1 MLKYIQSGNGLK
13 WFPNLF
19 EVCEVVFEEHLGVL
33 DGVLGS
39 YEDEGDV
46 SLFPGHGGLRLVVAF
61 DLHSHHTRLVND
73 FLPNVTCRC
82 GQLSEISVVLTFLT
96 NDHNLCTYIPGSFC
110 PLF

>member
-1 MLKYIQSGNGLK
+1 M
-13 WFPNLF
+13 
-19 EVCEVVFEEHLGVL
+19 VFEEHLGVL

-73 FLPNVTCRC
+73 FLPNVTCSRC
-82 GQLSEISVVLTFLT
+82 GQLYEIWARCLNLSHKMTTTRFPPEPGTVLSNHLSCQTQTAKDLA
-96 NDHNLCTYIPGSFC
+96 LPGE
-110 PLF
+110 